1 MGFIIKFACLAKINR
16 DFNQICSLMPSV
28 VKDFAKLELKPRQE
42 KLYGGHL
49 GSYYEDIESREFD
62 FMYIDGPTNRKIWS
76 DLTSP
81 ECFNAD
87 VLNVK
92 KAKCFSAILDQCVWT
107 LERLQILL
115 EGYRLS
121 YNVIKK
127 VMIITPIVLKE
138 PR

>member
-1 MGFIIKFACLAKINR
+1 
-16 DFNQICSLMPSV
+16 MPSV
-28 VKDFAKLELKPRQE
+28 VKDFAKLDLKPRQE

-49 GSYYEDIESREFD
+49 GSYYEDIEGREFD
-62 FMYIDGPTNRKIWS
+62 FMFIDGPTDRKIWN

-92 KAKCFSAILDQCVWT
+92 KAKSFFAILDQRVWT
-107 LERLQILL
+107 LERLQVLL
-115 EGYRLS
+115 EGYRLL

-127 VMIITPIVLKE
+127 STTFTPILGKE